1 MKRFGF
7 IGLTVIMMMMMAAA
21 PVSVRADSHADAI
34 AVFKSSPAV
43 MPFFETAYGYA
54 VFPTVGKGGLFVGGA
69 YGKGKVF
76 RGDTATGTA
85 TLIKLSLGWQVGGQA
100 FREIIFFEDERAYD
114 DFTRGTFE
122 FDANAS
128 AVAITA
134 GLQAQAGSMGKTA
147 GASVGPST
155 GKQAGTNYR
164 KGIAVFVHAIGG
176 LMLEAAIGGQTIS
189 FEPY

>member
-1 MKRFGF
+1 MATRF
-7 IGLTVIMMMMMAAA
+7 
-21 PVSVRADSHADAI
+21 
-34 AVFKSSPAV
+34 
-43 MPFFETAYGYA
+43 
-54 VFPTVGKGGLFVGGA
+54 FPLWAKGAFFVGLLTA
-69 YGKGKVF
+69 KGKSI
-76 RGDTATGTA
+76 GTA
-85 TLIKLSLGWQVGGQA
+85 PPPEQRRCVKCRSVQVGGQA

-114 DFTRGTFE
+114 EFTRGTFE

-134 GLQAQAGSMGKTA
+134 GLQAQAGSLGKTA

-164 KGIAVFVHAIGG
+164 KGMAVFVHAIGG

>member
-7 IGLTVIMMMMMAAA
+7 VALALMMMATS
-21 PVSVRADSHADAI
+21 PMSVFADSHADAI

-54 VFPTVGKGGLFVGGA
+54 VFPTVGKGGLFVGAA

-85 TLIKLSLGWQVGGQA
+85 TLAKMSIGYQVGGQA
-100 FREIIFFEDERAYD
+100 FREIIFFEDQRAYD
-114 DFTRGTFE
+114 EFTRGTFE

-128 AVAITA
+128 AVAVTA
-134 GLQAQAGSMGKTA
+134 GVQANAGSMGATA
-147 GASVGPST
+147 GASVLPST
-155 GKQAGTNYR
+155 GKQAGTTYF
-164 KGIAVFVHAIGG
+164 KGMAVFVHAMGG
-176 LMLEAAIGGQTIS
+176 LMLEAAIGGQTIT
-189 FEPY
+189 FEPYQ

>member
-7 IGLTVIMMMMMAAA
+7 IGITVMMMMVAA
-21 PVSVRADSHADAI
+21 PASVFADSHTDAI

-54 VFPTVGKGGLFVGGA
+54 VFPTVGKGGLFVGGT

-76 RGDTATGTA
+76 RGDTTTGTA

-100 FREIIFFEDERAYD
+100 FREIIFFEDQRAYD
-114 DFTRGTFE
+114 EFTRGTFD

-164 KGIAVFVHAIGG
+164 KGMAVFVHAIGG
-176 LMLEAAIGGQTIS
+176 LMLEAAIGGQTIT
-189 FEPY
+189 FEPYQ

>member
-7 IGLTVIMMMMMAAA
+7 IGLTVMMMMVAA
-21 PVSVRADSHADAI
+21 PASVFADSHTDAI

-54 VFPTVGKGGLFVGGA
+54 VFPTVGKGGLFVGGT

-76 RGDTATGTA
+76 RGDTTTGTA

-100 FREIIFFEDERAYD
+100 FREIIFFEDQRAYD
-114 DFTRGTFE
+114 EFTRGTFD

-164 KGIAVFVHAIGG
+164 KGMAVFVHAIGG
-176 LMLEAAIGGQTIS
+176 LMLEAAIGGQTIT
-189 FEPY
+189 FEPYR

>member
-7 IGLTVIMMMMMAAA
+7 IGLTVMMMMVAA
-21 PVSVRADSHADAI
+21 PASVFADSHADAI

-54 VFPTVGKGGLFVGGA
+54 VFPTVGKGGLFVGAA

-76 RGDTATGTA
+76 RGDTTTGTA
-85 TLIKLSLGWQVGGQA
+85 TLVKLSLGWQVGGQA
-100 FREIIFFEDERAYD
+100 FREIIFFEDQRAYD
-114 DFTRGTFE
+114 EFTRGTFD

-164 KGIAVFVHAIGG
+164 KGMAVFVHAIGG
-176 LMLEAAIGGQTIS
+176 LMLEAAIGGQTIT
-189 FEPY
+189 FEPYQ

>member
-1 MKRFGF
+1 MKRFG
-7 IGLTVIMMMMMAAA
+7 IIALAVMMILTTA
-21 PVSVRADSHADAI
+21 PVSVFADSHANAI
-34 AVFKSSPAV
+34 AMFKSSPVV

-54 VFPTVGKGGLFVGGA
+54 VFPTVGKGGLFVGAA

-85 TLIKLSLGWQVGGQA
+85 TLAKMSIGYQVGGQA
-100 FREIIFFEDERAYD
+100 FREIIFFEDQRAYD
-114 DFTRGTFE
+114 EFTRGTFE

-134 GLQAQAGSMGKTA
+134 GLQAKAGSTGATA

-155 GKQAGTNYR
+155 GKQAGTSYY
-164 KGIAVFVHAIGG
+164 KGMAVFIHAMGG
-176 LMLEAAIGGQTIS
+176 LMLEASIGGQTIT
-189 FEPY
+189 FEPYQ